1 MNTAKLFKN
10 GNSQAVRLPKEYRF
24 DADEIGVNK
33 IGNMVILYPKDSAWD
48 LFTSSLT
55 EFTDDF
61 MAERSQPKKA
71 DKRKP
76 I

>member
-33 IGNMVILYPKDSAWD
+33 IGNMVILYPKDSAWG

-61 MAERSQPKKA
+61 MTERSQPKKA

-76 I
+76 L